1 MVAPARRRLRRPR
14 EDRFLSHTW
23 TRIAIA
29 AGVVLFAALLAK
41 VIDARISRRGLDPAA
56 ATRYR
61 VLRRSIFTAIV
72 FVGVISGLLVI
83 PQIRAIAGG
92 ILASGAVLGL
102 VIGFAAQRTIGNFI
116 AGILIAFSQPLR
128 LGDEIEVE
136 GGRGVVEEI
145 GLTYTWVRL
154 PDGDRLVIPN
164 EKLVSETLRNSTIRS
179 PNRLAEVAVH
189 VPLGADLRP
198 LVETLGTDANEAY
211 LADLGADATIVLR
224 RWVPAGQEVEAT
236 ESELRLSV
244 HDRLREL
251 GIVKTLSAE

>member
-1 MVAPARRRLRRPR
+1 MPFWHRLV
-14 EDRFLSHTW
+14 
-23 TRIAIA
+23 IA
-29 AGVVLFAALLAK
+29 AAAMLIAAALAK
-41 VIDARISRRGLDPAA
+41 VVDKALGRKELAPGA

-61 VLRRSIFTAIV
+61 TVRRVAVTTIF
-72 FVGVISGLLVI
+72 FVGVLSALLVI
-83 PQIRAIAGG
+83 PQVRAIAGG

-116 AGILIAFSQPLR
+116 AGILIAFSQPVR

-179 PNRLAEVAVH
+179 PSKIDKVTVH
-189 VPLGADLRP
+189 VPLDADLRG
-198 LVETLGTDANEAY
+198 LVETLGMEANVAY
-211 LADLGADATIVLR
+211 LAELGGDATIVLR
-224 RWVPAGQEVEAT
+224 SWVQAGQEIEAA
-236 ESELRLSV
+236 ESELRLAA
-244 HDRLREL
+244 H
-251 GIVKTLSAE
+251 